1 MLGFTTAINRK
12 IANLEI
18 PFLSYGLKI
27 KDAKTNDNI
36 AVFDSFLGYDYLGE
50 NKTVERPV
58 ENGSF
63 SSYNKIT
70 MPYQINVRLSKMGY
84 PIELRELVDTLEKYK
99 NSTNLV
105 NIILPYKSYINVS
118 LNKLSHGIKEGGAI
132 SMLICELGFS
142 EIRKEYA
149 TYQNL
154 VFVPSKLKNA
164 SNSSTQDV
172 GLKMATVYTG
182 TV

>member
-1 MLGFTTAINRK
+1 MLGFTTAISRK
-12 IANLEI
+12 ISNLEL
-18 PFLSYGLKI
+18 PFISDGWKI
-27 KDAKTNDNI
+27 KDAKTNQNI
-36 AVFDSFLGYDYLGE
+36 AVFDSFLGYSYLGE
-50 NKTVERPV
+50 NKTVEKPV

-63 SSYNKIT
+63 ASYNKIA
-70 MPYQINVRLSKMGY
+70 MPYQVNVMLAKMGY
-84 PIELRELVDTLEKYK
+84 PFELRELITELENYK

-118 LNKLSHGIKEGGAI
+118 LNKLSHGIKEGGAV

-142 EIRKEYA
+142 EIREEQA

-154 VFVPSKLKNA
+154 AFVPGKLRSA

-172 GLKMATVYTG
+172 GLKMANVYTG